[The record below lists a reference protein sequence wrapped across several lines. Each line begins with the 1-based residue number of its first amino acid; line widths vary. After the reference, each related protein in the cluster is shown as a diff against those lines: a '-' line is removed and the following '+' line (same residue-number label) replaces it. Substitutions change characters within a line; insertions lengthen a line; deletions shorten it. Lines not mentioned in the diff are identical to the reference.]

1 MITYS
6 RIGAGN
12 ILLKVA
18 NMRDEQSF
26 VLYPYT
32 GGDHLLLQSS
42 KRMIELNLRNGWFR
56 INSRNEQAG
65 ARSYHLAM
73 GSITGQMPDAALEAI
88 REHLK
93 RSAGMQGN
101 SVLKWTNATY
111 N

>member
-56 INSRNEQAG
+56 INSRNEQNG
-65 ARSYHLAM
+65 ARSYHLA
-73 GSITGQMPDAALEAI
+73 I
-88 REHLK
+88 RRPWQTL
-93 RSAGMQGN
+93 RS
-101 SVLKWTNATY
+101 
-111 N
+111 